1 MAYLQ
6 TLPSDEAIAL
16 VASLQK
22 VKDHLAEELEWMNQQ
37 VQQKTIQLQGLE
49 TLLAEASS
57 LGLAKAGS
65 RKVAAPPAEVLK
77 DGTTENDQVGGT
89 SGSLSTLTSA
99 LDHLPAKTSQKPKEI
114 SKEVR
119 SKPQTKAKAPTRVET
134 RPTKGKQTSSTQI
147 RRTRSPSN
155 RPKELRDLLVK
166 KYQGKTFGD
175 IADQLLTRAN
185 KPVHVDDLMLEMYGN
200 LSPADYK
207 RAKLALAKLLS
218 AGKIEGK
225 WQSLG
230 QGTYAANG
238 VATP

>member
-6 TLPSDEAIAL
+6 TLPSDEAIVL

-37 VQQKTIQLQGLE
+37 IQQKTVQLQGIE
-49 TLLAEASS
+49 TLLAEADS
-57 LGLAKAGS
+57 LQLAKADPKTTAGS
-65 RKVAAPPAEVLK
+65 PTKNLESR
-77 DGTTENDQVGGT
+77 TTGNADRI
-89 SGSLSTLTSA
+89 SASDSLGILTSA
-99 LDHLPAKTSQKPKEI
+99 LNRLPAKTEEKPKA
-114 SKEVR
+114 SPKTVS
-119 SKPQTKAKAPTRVET
+119 SKPQTKAKASPSET
-134 RPTKGKQTSSTQI
+134 SSPTKDKQAVPTKTN
-147 RRTRSPSN
+147 RKGSPSGK
-155 RPKELRDLLVK
+155 PKELRDLLVK

-175 IADQLLTRAN
+175 IANQLLTNAN
-185 KPVHVDDLMLEMYGN
+185 KPVHVDDLLTEMYGN
-200 LSPADYK
+200 LPPSDYK

-238 VATP
+238 VATS

>member
-37 VQQKTIQLQGLE
+37 VQQKTTQLRGLE

-65 RKVAAPPAEVLK
+65 RKVAAPPTEVLK
-77 DGTTENDQVGGT
+77 DGTTENNQEIVA
-89 SGSLSTLTSA
+89 SGSLNALTSA
-99 LDHLPAKTSQKPKEI
+99 LERLPAKTSQKPKES
-114 SKEVR
+114 SKDVR
-119 SKPQTKAKAPTRVET
+119 SKPQTQAKATTRAEN
-134 RPTKGKQTSSTQI
+134 RPTKAKQTSSTPI
-147 RRTRSPSN
+147 SRTRSPSN
-155 RPKELRDLLVK
+155 KPKELRDLLFK

-218 AGKIEGK
+218 AGKLEGK
-225 WQSLG
+225 WQSFG

-238 VATP
+238 VAAP